1 MKGDYNTYK
10 TEWTSGVEKEKASA
24 AAQKAYI
31 EANEKAE
38 SCLKTINPLRIKA
51 ASNYAQYQYEV
62 KKNVYKACQIAKMSF
77 DDALVDFD

>member
-1 MKGDYNTYK
+1 MKGDYNSYK

-38 SCLKTINPLRIKA
+38 SCLKTINPLRIKV
-51 ASNYAQYQYEV
+51 ASNYA
-62 KKNVYKACQIAKMSF
+62 
-77 DDALVDFD
+77 